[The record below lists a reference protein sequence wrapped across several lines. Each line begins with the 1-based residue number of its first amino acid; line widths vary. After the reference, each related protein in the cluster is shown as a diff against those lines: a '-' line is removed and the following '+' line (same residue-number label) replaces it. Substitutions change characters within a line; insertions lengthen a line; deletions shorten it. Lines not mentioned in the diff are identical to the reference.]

1 MEASTLSHLMPSS
14 TDPASVI
21 QRQLDAYNAR
31 DLDALMGTY
40 AEDAQ
45 LFEHPST
52 LLASGASVLRE
63 RFALRFQ
70 EPNLHAH
77 LLNRVAIGQAVV
89 DYEEVSRTFPEGTGK
104 VRLMMIYE
112 VQGGKITKAW
122 SIVGE
127 KTLD

>member
-1 MEASTLSHLMPSS
+1 MPSS